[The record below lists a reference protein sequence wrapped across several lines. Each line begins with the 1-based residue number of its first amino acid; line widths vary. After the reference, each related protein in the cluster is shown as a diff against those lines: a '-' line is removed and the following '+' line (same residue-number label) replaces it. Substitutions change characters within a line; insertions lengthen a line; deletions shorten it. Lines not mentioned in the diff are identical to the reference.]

1 MSKSQLKWF
10 TKNTKKSISEVIKLL
25 KKKPN
30 EFEQNFELFVEEISK
45 HMDSEC
51 MEVMKAEEIPVLK
64 EDA

>member
-1 MSKSQLKWF
+1 MSKSQLRWF
-10 TKNTKKSISEVIKLL
+10 KENTKKSITEVIRLM

-51 MEVMKAEEIPVLK
+51 MAVMKAEKVDKVKKDE
-64 EDA
+64 